1 MGRRWRAL
9 RLIAVVVDSL
19 AVLAG
24 YSLAGVWLV
33 GVDAFLH
40 AGPLWPVYPSL
51 SIGAALLAPL
61 LGKQAGVY
69 QQSSLVGGHRV
80 YPLLIRVATGGIL
93 GVLLLS
99 YFLAPSWFVARGW
112 LVGSWALTCFF
123 LSLGRL
129 AVVRQLA
136 LHWRKTGRLVSR
148 VLIAGAN
155 RHGVAVAQQINDPA
169 RHGTEVVGFLDDYQ
183 RPGTEVAPGLR
194 IVGHPAAVLKHA
206 RALGAEEVIII
217 SNALTWDSQRTLAEL
232 VTQPDAPLGARISAT
247 FYDLLTTSADLG
259 HVAYVPMLTLHRTRL
274 SGPNAVLK
282 ALVDHAFAATG
293 LALMALPTALLAFR
307 ARMRGVPLLS
317 VADAVGLH
325 GRRIAVL
332 GFNPELVRSPV
343 IRRLPALWNVWR
355 RDLSLVGPRPTPAAE
370 LAARRPWLTNL
381 QTMRPG
387 LTGLWRLRSDP
398 MSLEQS
404 VGLDLYYVRNYS
416 LVLDAQLLFNTA
428 RVLVSRLF
436 GRQGRLAR
444 WGAGTAGVAS
454 RRQPPLDPDAPGSG
468 TGATT
473 GATAVAPTA
482 PPTSVDA

>member
-1 MGRRWRAL
+1 
-9 RLIAVVVDSL
+9 
-19 AVLAG
+19 
-24 YSLAGVWLV
+24 
-33 GVDAFLH
+33 
-40 AGPLWPVYPSL
+40 
-51 SIGAALLAPL
+51 
-61 LGKQAGVY
+61 
-69 QQSSLVGGHRV
+69 
-80 YPLLIRVATGGIL
+80 LIRVATGGIL

-99 YFLAPSWFVARGW
+99 YFLAPSLFVARGW
-112 LVGSWALTCFF
+112 LVGSWALTCLF
-123 LSLGRL
+123 LSVGRL

-155 RHGVAVAQQINDPA
+155 RHGIAVAQQINDPA

-194 IVGHPAAVLKHA
+194 IVGHPAAVLEHA

-232 VTQPDAPLGARISAT
+232 VTQPDAPLRARISAT

-282 ALVDHAFAATG
+282 ALMDRSVAAFG
-293 LALMALPTALLAFR
+293 LLAMLPLFLVLAVR
-307 ARMRGVPLLS
+307 ARMRGTPLVQS
-317 VADAVGLH
+317 QRAVGLH
-325 GRRIAVL
+325 GRPIDVL
-332 GFNPELVRSPV
+332 GFNPALVRSPV
-343 IRRLPALWNVWR
+343 VRRLPALWNVWR
-355 RDLSLVGPRPTPAAE
+355 RDLSLVGPRPTPEVE
-370 LAARRPWLTNL
+370 LTTRRPWLTNL

-398 MSLEQS
+398 SSEQS

-428 RVLVSRLF
+428 RILVSRALF
-436 GRQGRLAR
+436 GQRGRLAR
-444 WGAGTAGVAS
+444 WGGVEATAGAQPVAGPVA
-454 RRQPPLDPDAPGSG
+454 QPGSEDGGGTGPAAAAPRDVPATSATPDA
-468 TGATT
+468 
-473 GATAVAPTA
+473 
-482 PPTSVDA
+482 